1 MKLAGSFDAA
11 MVDLDGTMVDTLGDF
26 VAALDLTLDELAL
39 PRVPRPQVAQLVGK
53 GGEYLVRGALAG
65 VGLPPGRVDELFAPA
80 LARFRAHYIAVNG
93 RHSTVYPGVEQG
105 LQQLARL
112 GLKLACVTNKPTDA
126 SEALLRAKGLRGYF
140 TIVAGG
146 EKFERIKPDPM
157 PLVKTC
163 EALGTAPPRTL
174 MIGDSLN
181 DALAARAAGCP
192 VVLVTY
198 GYNHGQP
205 VRAVDAD
212 GFVDSLADLPAG
224 WAAAA

>member
-1 MKLAGSFDAA
+1 MSEAWPSAAFDAA

-26 VAALDLTLDELAL
+26 VAALDLTLDDFAL
-39 PRVPRPQVAQLVGK
+39 PRIPPPQVARLVGK

-65 VGLPPGRVDELFAPA
+65 LGLPPGRVDELSVPA
-80 LARFRAHYIAVNG
+80 LARFRAHYMAVNG
-93 RHSTVYPGVEQG
+93 RHATVYPGVEQG
-105 LQQLARL
+105 LQQLARR

-126 SEALLRAKGLRGYF
+126 SEALLRAKGLHGYF
-140 TIVAGG
+140 AIVAGG
-146 EKFERIKPDPM
+146 DRFERIKPDPM
-157 PLVKTC
+157 PLHKTC
-163 EALGTAPPRTL
+163 EALGTSPQRTL

-205 VRAVDAD
+205 VRGVDAD
-212 GFVDSLADLPAG
+212 GYVDSI
-224 WAAAA
+224 AALSFA